1 VRYEEVFWRV
11 EPPVSA
17 CLAACLPACWPAGR
31 ASRVEAARCSCGW
44 LAGGWRCAACAHCK
58 IRPTPLTHQCAC
70 LPACSPACSC
80 ITEWQTLEP
89 GESRF
94 IAETTDPYWEF
105 GAVVADPAS
114 GVLLYDVARQSQ
126 GFFQAGNDTL
136 GCPEEDVYGRR
147 YTCEWWAPVSAVGR
161 AGGQRP
167 CAGAA
172 GQPACLPGRASPAH
186 HV

>member
-1 VRYEEVFWRV
+1 MVGGRV
-11 EPPVSA
+11 A
-17 CLAACLPACWPAGR
+17 L
-31 ASRVEAARCSCGW
+31 RCT
-44 LAGGWRCAACAHCK
+44 ACAHCK